1 MNHGRPSKKQQIDI
15 QNKIENYF
23 LDGYSARKTSK
34 LVDVNVKTAQEH
46 YGKLL
51 VKYKNVVQSE
61 PGFEKRV
68 LEDRIKTVLLLE
80 NRIDELLLLSNNYQ
94 TKLENLQ
101 LTNKTF
107 KIYKFLSD
115 AIIRINS
122 DLVNIRAMMSNNAL
136 IPSES
141 ELFSMQKE
149 ALSN

>member
-23 LDGYSARKTSK
+23 LDGFSARKISK

-80 NRIDELLLLSNNYQ
+80 NRIDELLLLSNKYH
-94 TKLENLQ
+94 TELENLK
-101 LTNKTF
+101 LTSAHHKMMGLAGGRETCNGSG
-107 KIYKFLSD
+107 LL
-115 AIIRINS
+115 AI
-122 DLVNIRAMMSNNAL
+122 
-136 IPSES
+136 
-141 ELFSMQKE
+141 
-149 ALSN
+149 